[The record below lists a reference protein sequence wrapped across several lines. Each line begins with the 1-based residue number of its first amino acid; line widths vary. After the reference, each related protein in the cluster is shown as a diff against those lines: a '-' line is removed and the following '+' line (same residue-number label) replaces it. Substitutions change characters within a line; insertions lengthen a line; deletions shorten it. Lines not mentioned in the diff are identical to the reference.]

1 MAIQE
6 ASNQENDRENM
17 HPRQWLGVL
26 ADLGFQAIDQYL
38 KSTNAP
44 AELLDLS
51 QGLHVINTYLE
62 TDTRQQLPGG
72 GDDMPTWAAGAIG
85 RGIFA
90 AGEVVSVSPEIV
102 YSGEVQ

>member
-26 ADLGFQAIDQYL
+26 AELGFQAIDQYL
-38 KSTNAP
+38 KNNNAP
-44 AELLDLS
+44 AELLEIS

-62 TDTRQQLPGG
+62 TDTGQQVGG
-72 GDDMPTWAAGAIG
+72 SDDMLTWAAGAIG

-90 AGEVVSVSPEIV
+90 AGEVVSVSPKIV
-102 YSGEVQ
+102 YSSEVQ